1 MLRKA
6 LFSQHIHKL
15 FKLLF
20 LLLVSHIYKFLVE
33 ELRKSLL
40 CFRPHLCFSCPET
53 RCKFGLREQLSVE
66 VSVAHV
72 MLQMVKRIT
81 PANLILFSRKN
92 VQLSIVNS

>member
-1 MLRKA
+1 MLFSYLRFWVALLTRLIICKNSYFKLINKEKQKNMLRKA

-53 RCKFGLREQLSVE
+53 
-66 VSVAHV
+66 
-72 MLQMVKRIT
+72 
-81 PANLILFSRKN
+81 
-92 VQLSIVNS
+92 